1 MPLRHKFTAAFT
13 LITLA
18 TCFMGLF
25 TLRTYDITRQS
36 FNIFR
41 ETIIPQTLLML
52 ETRATMS
59 ALSAGVEIFQNTGKS
74 NTWDSVYAEVPA
86 LKEKLAKYVEQTQA
100 DEPEE
105 YATAQDLQKRVNDL
119 IGLYE
124 QFVGFLEAGREGNTG
139 MISTLRQF
147 ILGQQNTLN
156 NLLNTQ
162 VAEHLAELD
171 SAQQLV
177 DESIVRG
184 TQIIWLIIV
193 GSAGL
198 ALGAGYIL
206 TRSVLGPLN
215 TIRQGTARI
224 GSGDLDHRIYTGTK
238 DELAELAAGFNS
250 MASNLQRMV
259 ETERATQ
266 AALESAVTEY
276 MQFVEQVSGGNL
288 TARLDLDNRPATDS
302 VVSDDLYQLGT
313 NLNGMVDSLS
323 RIAHYIREASSGVI
337 NATAEIQAATVQQTA
352 SIAEQD
358 AAITQTIAT
367 VTQVRETVSE
377 TARRAQAVA
386 ESSRQSVAVSRQGQD
401 VVSNTIAGM
410 QVIRQRVDDIAETIL
425 MLSERTQQIGEIIN
439 TVNALADQ
447 SKLLALNASIEAA
460 RAGEEG
466 RGFAVVAMEVRQL
479 AEQSRAAT
487 ARVRDILSEIQQA
500 TNTAVMVTEEGS
512 KGADTGVS
520 LVERAGN
527 AIRELAA
534 ILEEAAQSSTQIAAS
549 THQQANGMDQLVAA
563 MAQIQ
568 QASTQAAA
576 STTQTE
582 QSVHNI
588 VKMVEQLE
596 AAISSYR
603 L

>member
-1 MPLRHKFTAAFT
+1 MPLRHKFMAAFT

-18 TCFMGLF
+18 TSFMGLF

-52 ETRATMS
+52 ETRATMA

-74 NTWDSVYAEVPA
+74 NTWDGVYAEVPA
-86 LKEKLAKYVEQTQA
+86 LKEKLANYVEQTGT
-100 DEPEE
+100 DSPEE
-105 YATAQDLQKRVNDL
+105 QQAAQDLQKRVNDL

-124 QFVGFLEAGREGNTG
+124 QFVGFLQAGQEGNTG
-139 MISTLRQF
+139 MLGTLRQF
-147 ILGQQNTLN
+147 ILSQQNTLN

-162 VAEHLAELD
+162 VTEQLAELD

-184 TQIIWLIIV
+184 TQIIWFIII
-193 GSAGL
+193 GSAVL
-198 ALGAGYIL
+198 ALGAGFYL

-238 DELAELAAGFNS
+238 DEMAELASGFNS

-266 AALESAVTEY
+266 SALETAVTEY

-288 TARLDLDNRPATDS
+288 TARLDLDNNAAADS

-323 RIAHYIREASSGVI
+323 RIAHYIREASSGVF

-377 TARRAQAVA
+377 TAKRAQAVA
-386 ESSRQSVAVSRQGQD
+386 ESSRQSVVVSRQGQD
-401 VVSNTIAGM
+401 VVSNTITGM

-512 KGADTGVS
+512 KGADTGVG

-563 MAQIQ
+563 MSQIQ
-568 QASTQAAA
+568 QASTQASA

-582 QSVHNI
+582 ESVHNI

-596 AAISSYR
+596 AAITSYR

>member
-36 FNIFR
+36 FNHFQA
-41 ETIIPQTLLML
+41 TTVPQTILML
-52 ETRATMS
+52 ETRATMF
-59 ALSAGVEIFQNTGKS
+59 ALSSGVEILQNTGKA
-74 NTWDSVYAEVPA
+74 NTWESVYAEVPA
-86 LKEKLAKYVEQTQA
+86 LQAKLAEFVAQTA
-100 DEPEE
+100 ATTPEE
-105 YATAQDLQKRVNDL
+105 HQAAQDLEKRVNDL

-124 QFVGFLEAGREGNTG
+124 QFVGLLSDGQNGNTG
-139 MISTLRQF
+139 MIGTLRQF
-147 ILGQQNTLN
+147 ILSQQNTLN
-156 NLLNTQ
+156 NLLNTE
-162 VAEHLAELD
+162 VANHLTEL
-171 SAQQLV
+171 SEAQTLV
-177 DESIVRG
+177 DDSIVRG
-184 TQIIWLIIV
+184 TQIIWFIII
-193 GSAGL
+193 GSAAL
-198 ALGAGYIL
+198 AVGAGYYL
-206 TRSVLGPLN
+206 TRSVLNPLN
-215 TIRQGTARI
+215 TIRQGTSRI
-224 GSGDLDHRIYTGTK
+224 GSGDLAHRIYTGTH
-238 DELAELAAGFNS
+238 DELAELANGFNS
-250 MASNLQRMV
+250 MASNLERMV

-266 AALESAVTEY
+266 SALESAVTEY
-276 MQFVEQVSGGNL
+276 MQFVEQVSDGNL
-288 TARLDLDNRPATDS
+288 TARLDLENNTASDS
-302 VVSDDLYQLGT
+302 VVSDDLFQLGT

-323 RIAHYIREASSGVI
+323 RIAHFIREASSGVI
-337 NATAEIQAATVQQTA
+337 SATSEIQAATVQQTA

-377 TARRAQAVA
+377 TAKRAQAVA
-386 ESSRQSVAVSRQGQD
+386 ESSRQSVVVSRQGQD
-401 VVSNTIAGM
+401 VVSNTITGM

-512 KGADTGVS
+512 KGADTGVG

-534 ILEEAAQSSTQIAAS
+534 ILEEAAHSSTQIAAS

-568 QASTQAAA
+568 QASTQASA

-588 VKMVEQLE
+588 VKMVEQLD
-596 AAISSYR
+596 AAITSYR

>member
-1 MPLRHKFTAAFT
+1 MPLRHKFTAAFA

-36 FNIFR
+36 FNTFR
-41 ETIIPQTLLML
+41 EEIVPHTLLML
-52 ETRATMS
+52 DTKATMAS
-59 ALSAGVEIFQNTGKS
+59 LSAGVEIFQNTGKS
-74 NTWDSVYAEVPA
+74 NAWESAYSQVPA
-86 LKEKLAKYVEQTQA
+86 LQEKLAILVEQTLIESTDEHQA
-100 DEPEE
+100 V
-105 YATAQDLQKRVNDL
+105 QDLQKRVNDL
-119 IGLYE
+119 VGLYE
-124 QFVGFLEAGREGNTG
+124 QFVGLLEQGQERNTG
-139 MISTLRQF
+139 MIGTLRQF
-147 ILGQQNTLN
+147 ILSQQNVLN

-162 VAEHLAELD
+162 VTEHLAELD
-171 SAQQLV
+171 TAQALV
-177 DESIVRG
+177 DESIVHG
-184 TQIIWLIIV
+184 TQIIWFIIIGTA
-193 GSAGL
+193 GSAL
-198 ALGAGYIL
+198 IAGYYL

-215 TIRQGTARI
+215 IIRQGTARI

-238 DELAELAAGFNS
+238 DELAELASGFNS
-250 MASNLQRMV
+250 MAANLQRMV

-266 AALESAVTEY
+266 TALETAVTEY

-288 TARLDLDNRPATDS
+288 TARLELDNHTAADS

-323 RIAHYIREASSGVI
+323 RIAHFIREASAGVI

-367 VTQVRETVSE
+367 VSQVRETVAE
-377 TARRAQAVA
+377 TAKRAQTVA

-520 LVERAGN
+520 LVERAGS

-568 QASTQAAA
+568 QASTQASA

-596 AAISSYR
+596 AAIASYR